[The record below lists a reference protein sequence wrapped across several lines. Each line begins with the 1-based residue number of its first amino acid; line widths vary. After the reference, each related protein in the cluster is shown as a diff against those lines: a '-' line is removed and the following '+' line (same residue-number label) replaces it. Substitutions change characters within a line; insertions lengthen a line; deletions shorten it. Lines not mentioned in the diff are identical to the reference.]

1 MNSTIIISLILP
13 CYNVEEFIGVCLNTV
28 FNQDIPEEKYEVICV
43 DDCSN
48 DGTIEIIRTFQKQ
61 HPNLILI
68 HQTNN
73 QKQAAARNEGLRK
86 ASGKYVWFIDSDD
99 YIVENCLSNIVH
111 ELEVNQLEVLQF
123 NVDVTDKINYQSVL
137 DVNIKADTEVITG
150 GDYLNFLMQN
160 CWGRTIEVWRRVF
173 DREFLMSNNLFFPEY
188 VFGTEDMLFFY
199 QSIVKCK
206 FYKQI
211 NSIYYIYRVDNKDSV
226 SNSPNTKGLKLADK
240 IIANADIIKF
250 FKEEQFNKDKKFI
263 KAAIKS
269 YKWSLK
275 IYIRKIFTLD
285 KSELDIFLEKIE
297 KHKDLISQQLGFL
310 QIVLLSNPLLIKV
323 INTIFVSIYNFRFK
337 KKVNNDFPSY

>member
-1 MNSTIIISLILP
+1 MILHEQLMISLIIP
-13 CYNVEEFIGVCLNTV
+13 CYNTEKYIGTCLNSV
-28 FNQDIPEEKYEVICV
+28 FKQDISEETFEVICV
-43 DDCSN
+43 NDCST
-48 DGTIEIIRTFQKQ
+48 DKTVEIIEKYKQ
-61 HPNLILI
+61 NHTNLVLL
-68 HQTNN
+68 HQSTN
-73 QKQAAARNEGLRK
+73 QKQGAARNLGLKHAR
-86 ASGKYVWFIDSDD
+86 GKYIWFIDSDD

-188 VFGTEDMLFFY
+188 VYGTEDMLFFY

-310 QIVLLSNPLLIKV
+310 QIVLLSNPLLIKF
-323 INTIFVSIYNFRFK
+323 INIIFVTIYKLVKR
-337 KKVNNDFPSY
+337 